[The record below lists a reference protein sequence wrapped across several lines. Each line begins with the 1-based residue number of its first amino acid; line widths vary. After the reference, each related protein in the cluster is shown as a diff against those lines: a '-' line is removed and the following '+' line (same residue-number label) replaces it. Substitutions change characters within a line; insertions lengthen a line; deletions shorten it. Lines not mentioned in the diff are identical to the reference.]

1 MRLFL
6 LQGTRVTGSFP
17 IMGLNTSAS
26 GTPSFNGVK
35 SAFDSGAYGEAL
47 QQLQS
52 NPSDDATYYYNL
64 GTTFLKLGKPGQAVA
79 YLEKA
84 NRLEPHDVSIQQNLK
99 ISRTTLGHS
108 MGTEK
113 LDPAS
118 TWSENVADN
127 LRLDEIRGAFGLV
140 GFVIALFWIR
150 SYLKSRRIRQTL
162 MKPAGIMGIG
172 ALAITAGL
180 YGVERVAG
188 MNPAA
193 VCLDR
198 QSIRSGPGDQYV
210 ELSQCES
217 GMKIRLLGPTAE
229 LQSAPTLAPVMDA
242 VAASASPLPSGGPS
256 PTSSS
261 GSSPALGTA
270 AVDPT
275 PATPQLWRQV
285 RYSSDGIGW
294 VHASGLLLL

>member
-1 MRLFL
+1 MS
-6 LQGTRVTGSFP
+6 TP
-17 IMGLNTSAS
+17 

-35 SAFDSGAYGEAL
+35 SAFDSGAYADAL
-47 QQLQS
+47 RQLQS

-64 GTTFLKLGKPGQAVA
+64 GTTLLKLGKPGQAVA
-79 YLEKA
+79 YLERA
-84 NRLEPHDVSIQQNLK
+84 NRLEPHDVSIQQNLQ
-99 ISRTTLGHS
+99 ISRTTLGHLV
-108 MGTEK
+108 GTEK

-172 ALAITAGL
+172 ALLITAGL

-188 MNPAA
+188 MSPAA

-198 QSIRSGPGDQYV
+198 ETIRSGPGDQYV

-217 GMKIRLLGPTAE
+217 GMKIRILGPTAE
-229 LQSAPTLAPVMDA
+229 AQSAPVALVPTADAAAISPSSVPSAAPSTANA
-242 VAASASPLPSGGPS
+242 VPVPSSAPSANAAIDSASSA
-256 PTSSS
+256 PT
-261 GSSPALGTA
+261 A
-270 AVDPT
+270 
-275 PATPQLWRQV
+275 PQLWRQV
-285 RYSSDGIGW
+285 RYSADGIGW
-294 VHASGLLLL
+294 VRASGLLLL

>member
-1 MRLFL
+1 
-6 LQGTRVTGSFP
+6 
-17 IMGLNTSAS
+17 MGQIS
-26 GTPSFNGVK
+26 GANRTANFRGVK
-35 SAFDSGAYGEAL
+35 SAFDSGAYTEAL
-47 QQLQS
+47 RQLQS

-64 GTTFLKLGKPGQAVA
+64 GTTFLKLGKAGPAVA

-84 NRLEPHDVSIQQNLK
+84 NRLEPHDASIQQNLQ
-99 ISRTTLGHS
+99 ISRNTLGHL
-108 MGTEK
+108 MGTQK

-180 YGVERVAG
+180 YSIEVAG

-193 VCLDR
+193 VCLNR
-198 QSIRSGPGDQYV
+198 QTIRSGPGDQYI

-217 GMKIRLLGPTAE
+217 GMKVRLLGPTAE
-229 LQSAPTLAPVMDA
+229 AQNALTATPVSDSAVPSSTIPSSVPSALSL
-242 VAASASPLPSGGPS
+242 AASATAPSTTPS
-256 PTSSS
+256 V
-261 GSSPALGTA
+261 GAALNPA
-270 AVDPT
+270 
-275 PATPQLWRQV
+275 PQLWRQI
-285 RYSSDGIGW
+285 RYSADGIGW
-294 VHASGLLLL
+294 VRSSGLLLL